1 MKRPLLIIVALF
13 LTLSAFSQNYKKAI
27 GFRAGSSVGVSYKEF
42 LSDID
47 AAEAI
52 FDIDFTNRRHT
63 KVKGSVYY
71 LRHFDV
77 NVDGL
82 SLYAGPGTSAGV
94 IIEGIYQNN
103 FVMSLD
109 IMGGVEYKFNNV
121 PVVLSCDWTPKYQF
135 ITLAGFSPGNFG
147 LTVRYTF

>member
-1 MKRPLLIIVALF
+1 MKRSLLIIVALF
-13 LTLSAFSQNYKKAI
+13 VTLSVYSQNYKKAI
-27 GFRAGSSVGVSYKEF
+27 GFRAGSSIGISYKQFMTETE
-42 LSDID
+42 

-52 FDIDFTNRRHT
+52 FDIDFTGRRTT
-63 KVKGSVYY
+63 KVKASAYY

-82 SLYAGPGTSAGV
+82 SLYAGPGASAGV
-94 IIEGIYQNN
+94 FIEGLYQNN

-109 IMGGVEYKFNNV
+109 IMGGVEYKFNNI
-121 PVVLSCDWTPKYQF
+121 PVVLACDWTPKYQF
-135 ITLAGFSPGNFG
+135 ITLAGFRSGNFG